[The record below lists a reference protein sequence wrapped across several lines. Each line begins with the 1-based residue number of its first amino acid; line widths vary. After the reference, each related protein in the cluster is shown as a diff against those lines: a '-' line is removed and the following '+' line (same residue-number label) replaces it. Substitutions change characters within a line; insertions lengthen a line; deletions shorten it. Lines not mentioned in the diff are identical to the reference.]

1 MGSFIIGQ
9 DRIEYDRR
17 DLINFEWIL
26 HYLNSYDSL
35 LENSEIRFR
44 QLRISS
50 YPKILSLNTTKE
62 MQKLG

>member
-17 DLINFEWIL
+17 RLNLEWIL

-35 LENSEIRFR
+35 LETLKSDLDNLEFHPT
-44 QLRISS
+44 QK
-50 YPKILSLNTTKE
+50 YFLN
-62 MQKLG
+62 